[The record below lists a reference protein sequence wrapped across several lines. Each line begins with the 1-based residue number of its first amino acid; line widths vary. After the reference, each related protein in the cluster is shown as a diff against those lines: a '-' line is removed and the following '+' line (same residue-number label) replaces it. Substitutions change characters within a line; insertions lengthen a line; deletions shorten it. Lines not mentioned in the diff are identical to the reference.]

1 MSSSVKGLLK
11 RRNDPGYLNWLA
23 VGDAL
28 RFLSDGLRQYAQ
40 NKMKELHA
48 LITTNVG
55 GPGVKCTCKCTH
67 GKKPNP
73 HGRTA
78 TCIWAQ
84 ELKKFHNFSRK
95 SDIPWHQSISSQWHD
110 PVHGPWEIAKLFM
123 SELGKNWATT
133 TTTDIGPLLN
143 LLMFCNHFKIQH
155 ASLKA
160 VKDWRNKW
168 AHAPDLT
175 LSDIDKQN
183 VFKDIECLM
192 NDAELVGIKEV
203 QDCRSSIKK
212 VETAVF
218 SVLQDNESKIIEEF
232 RLIQQ
237 FQLIQLIQEC
247 KKCPEIEEKSEVS
260 EEEIMVPK
268 TFDNLVTVVDFDN
281 LVTVVDKMGSVFLA
295 ILLFAI
301 SPLSRKVL
309 GMLMF
314 LAYFMFYPVGDR
326 TVMSDYG
333 NMDFE
338 INP

>member
-1 MSSSVKGLLK
+1 MSSSVKDLLQ

-55 GPGVKCTCKCTH
+55 GPGVKCTCKCTP

-73 HGRTA
+73 HGRTV

-160 VKDWRNKW
+160 VKDWRNNW
-168 AHAPDLT
+168 AHASDLT
-175 LSDIDKQN
+175 LNDIDKQN
-183 VFKDIECLM
+183 AFKDIECLM

-203 QDCRSSIKK
+203 QDCRPSIKK
-212 VETAVF
+212 VETADF
-218 SVLQDNESKIIEEF
+218 SVLQDNELKIIHEF
-232 RLIQQ
+232 GLIQE
-237 FQLIQLIQEC
+237 FQLIQEY
-247 KKCPEIEEKSEVS
+247 KKSREIEEKSEVS
-260 EEEIMVPK
+260 EEEIRVLK
-268 TFDNLVTVVDFDN
+268 KFDK

-295 ILLFAI
+295 LLLFAI

-314 LAYFMFYPVGDR
+314 SAYFMFYPVGDR
-326 TVMSDYG
+326 TVISDYG

>member
-1 MSSSVKGLLK
+1 MSSSVKDLLQ

-28 RFLSDGLRQYAQ
+28 RFLSDGLRQYAE

-55 GPGVKCTCKCTH
+55 GPRVKCTCKCTP
-67 GKKPNP
+67 GRKPNP
-73 HGRTA
+73 HGRPAT

-84 ELKKFHNFSRK
+84 KLKKFHHFSRK

-133 TTTDIGPLLN
+133 TITDVDIGPLLN
-143 LLMFCNHFKIQH
+143 LLTFCNHFKIQH

-160 VKDWRNKW
+160 VKDCRNNW
-168 AHAPDLT
+168 AHASNLK
-175 LSDIDKQN
+175 LSHIDKQN
-183 VFKDIECLM
+183 AFKDIECLM
-192 NDAELVGIKEV
+192 NDPELFGIKEV
-203 QDCRSSIKK
+203 QDCCPSIKK
-212 VETAVF
+212 VETADF
-218 SVLQDNESKIIEEF
+218 SVLQDNELKIIHEF
-232 RLIQQ
+232 RLIE
-237 FQLIQLIQEC
+237 EC
-247 KKCPEIEEKSEVS
+247 KKSREIEEKSEVS
-260 EEEIMVPK
+260 DEEIRVPK
-268 TFDNLVTVVDFDN
+268 KFDK
-281 LVTVVDKMGSVFLA
+281 LVTVVDKMGSVFLSL
-295 ILLFAI
+295 LLFAI

-314 LAYFMFYPVGDR
+314 LAYFMSYPVGDR
-326 TVMSDYG
+326 TVISDYG

>member
-1 MSSSVKGLLK
+1 MSFGAKGFSQK
-11 RRNDPGYLNWLA
+11 RNDPGYFNWLA
-23 VGDAL
+23 VADAL
-28 RFLSDGLRQYAQ
+28 MFLSDGLRKYAED
-40 NKMKELHA
+40 KMKELHV

-55 GPGVKCTCKCTH
+55 GPGVKCTCKCTP

-84 ELKKFHNFSRK
+84 ELKKFHHFPRK

-110 PVHGPWEIAKLFM
+110 PVDGHREIAKLFM
-123 SELGKNWATT
+123 SDLGKNWATT
-133 TTTDIGPLLN
+133 TTTDIGRLLN
-143 LLMFCNHFKIQH
+143 LLIFCNHFKIQH

-168 AHAPDLT
+168 AHASDLT

-183 VFKDIECLM
+183 AFKDIECLM

-218 SVLQDNESKIIEEF
+218 SVLQDNESKILEEF

-237 FQLIQLIQEC
+237 FQLIQEYKEC
-247 KKCPEIEEKSEVS
+247 PKIEEKSEVS
-260 EEEIMVPK
+260 EEEIRVPK
-268 TFDNLVTVVDFDN
+268 KFDK

-326 TVMSDYG
+326 TVISDY
-333 NMDFE
+333 
-338 INP
+338 